1 MDFNIYRYYSDAEW
15 LNVASTLVYRLFNI
29 FNKMSNDQINS
40 LPGNRKW
47 RFKNTLKL
55 VERLLSLDITV
66 ENR

>member
-1 MDFNIYRYYSDAEW
+1 MDFNIYRYYSDAER